1 MFVVKNL
8 SEFNLIKNKNE
19 KIYIEDFA
27 LYLQLKK
34 KTNVRYF
41 YSSLGKIQNNFKE
54 DFFSMV

>member
-34 KTNVRYF
+34 KTKC
-41 YSSLGKIQNNFKE
+41 KIFLLLIR
-54 DFFSMV
+54 